1 VYRPPETSFRL
12 QRVTTLRA
20 AATVVTR
27 HAVLAVGAIVALSTT
42 FRLGVATTLDVPW
55 IAPDEML
62 YGLIGESLWETG
74 QLAVRGM
81 ATPYYSLLT
90 PALVGLPLTNEDRE
104 TGLVLAQG
112 LQALAMSLVAVPVY
126 LWARRLT
133 GPGWGLVAAALVVAP
148 PALWY
153 GGLLMT
159 EALFYTTV
167 TAALVAL
174 ARMFETPTLER
185 QGVFALMLS
194 LAAAVRLQAL
204 LLLPALLLA
213 AGLYAWFERST
224 AIFRRLALLLGVVA
238 VGTVTLAALALTG
251 SGDLLGAYGELAS
264 AAPSSSSLLPQLTW
278 HVAALVVMT
287 VALPLLGTAILV
299 VLAAFRG
306 ESDPRVRAFLAV
318 TTAYVSLLTA
328 QVSVFAVD
336 YLEHVSERYLI
347 TALPPLVVGLV
358 VWIARGAPRPRVV
371 ALPLGVVAVAL
382 VATLPPSRTGTAMGA
397 HDALAALPLGRALEP
412 AGNELRLILVACA
425 LAAATAFVFLARR
438 LLPAAVAVLGVVLV
452 GISVASVRE
461 IDRLAALETAHDLG
475 SAEPM
480 WIDDAGGD
488 SALLFDTGELPSTA
502 IARLTFWNRA
512 IRELVRLEDVP
523 QQALPQ
529 VPVGIRRDGALTGA
543 TGAEVS
549 APQAVMPATIVLEG
563 ERVAETPPTEVAP
576 GSVLWRV
583 TEPLRLV
590 SRRSGFSPI
599 GDFRE
604 ATVVVYRCGPGR
616 LEVTLLGKDGEPIVA
631 RVNGFPYDTF
641 ELEPPGSLNVAI
653 RSIGIIAGAPCVF
666 ELESAGLVG
675 TTRVEWVP
683 ESP

>member
-1 VYRPPETSFRL
+1 
-12 QRVTTLRA
+12 VTTLRA

-27 HAVLAVGAIVALSTT
+27 HAVLALGAIVALSTA

-62 YGLIGESLWETG
+62 YGLVGESLWETG

-90 PALVGLPLTNEDRE
+90 PALVGLPLTHDDRE
-104 TGLVLAQG
+104 TGLAFAQA
-112 LQALAMSLVAVPVY
+112 LQAVAMSLVAVPVY
-126 LWARRLT
+126 LWGKRLA
-133 GPGWGLVAAALVVAP
+133 GPGWGLVAAALSVAP

-159 EALFYTTV
+159 EALFYTAM
-167 TAALVAL
+167 TAALFAL

-185 QGVFALMLS
+185 QGVFALALTV
-194 LAAAVRLQAL
+194 AAAVRLQAL

-238 VGTVTLAALALTG
+238 LGTVLLAGLALTG

-287 VALPLLGTAILV
+287 LGLPLLATAILV
-299 VLAAFRG
+299 IVAAVRG
-306 ESDPRVRAFLAV
+306 ESDARVRAFLAV
-318 TTAYVSLLTA
+318 TTGYVLLLTA

-336 YLEHVSERYLI
+336 YLDQVSERYLI
-347 TALPPLVVGLV
+347 TALPPLVVGLA
-358 VWIARGAPRPRVV
+358 VWIARGAPRPLMV
-371 ALPLGVVAVAL
+371 AVPLGLVAVSV
-382 VATLPPSRTGTAMGA
+382 VATLPPSRTGTERGA
-397 HDALAALPLGRALEP
+397 HDALTALPLAQALQP
-412 AGNELRLILVACA
+412 LGNELRLLLVACT
-425 LAAATAFVFLARR
+425 LAAAAACVFLPRR
-438 LLPAAVAVLGVVLV
+438 LLAAAVAVLGVALV
-452 GISVASVRE
+452 GISIATVRE
-461 IDRLAALETAHDLG
+461 IDRLSALETAHDLG
-475 SAEPM
+475 SAEPS

-488 SALLFDTGELPSTA
+488 SVLLFDTGELPSTA
-502 IARLTFWNRA
+502 IARLTFWNRS

-523 QQALPQ
+523 QQAIPQ
-529 VPVGIRRDGALTGA
+529 VPVGIRRDGALTDPS
-543 TGAEVS
+543 GAEVT
-549 APQAVMPATIVLEG
+549 AAQAVVPSTIVLEG
-563 ERVAETPPTEVAP
+563 ERVAESPPTEIAP

-616 LEVTLLGKDGEPIVA
+616 LEVTLLGKDGEPIVV

>member
-1 VYRPPETSFRL
+1 MVGQTAT
-12 QRVTTLRA
+12 VTTLRA

-27 HAVLAVGAIVALSTT
+27 HAVLAVGAIVVLSTV
-42 FRLGVATTLDVPW
+42 FRLGVALTLDVPW

-62 YGLIGESLWETG
+62 YGLVGESLWETG
-74 QLAVRGM
+74 QLSIRGM

-90 PALVGLPLTNEDRE
+90 PALVGLPLTFDDRE
-104 TGLVLAQG
+104 TGLALAQG

-126 LWARRLT
+126 LWARRVA
-133 GPGWGLVAAALVVAP
+133 GPGWGLVAAALSVTP

-159 EALFYTTV
+159 EALFYTAI

-174 ARMFETPTLER
+174 ARMLETPTLER
-185 QGVFALMLS
+185 QGVFALMLT

-224 AIFRRLALLLGVVA
+224 AILRRLALLLGVVA
-238 VGTVTLAALALTG
+238 LGTVTLAALALTG

-264 AAPSSSSLLPQLTW
+264 AAPSSSGLLPQLSW

-287 VALPLLGTAILV
+287 LGLPLLATAILV
-299 VLAAFRG
+299 VLAALRG
-306 ESDPRVRAFLAV
+306 EADPPVRAFLAV
-318 TTAYVSLLTA
+318 TTAYVSMLTA

-336 YLEHVSERYLI
+336 YLDHVSERYLI
-347 TALPPLVVGLV
+347 TALPPLLVGLV
-358 VWIARGAPRPRVV
+358 LWIARGAPRPLVV
-371 ALPLGVVAVAL
+371 ALPLGAVAVAV

-397 HDALAALPLGRALEP
+397 HDTLTTLPLAQALEP
-412 AGNELRLILVACA
+412 AGTELRVLLVACV
-425 LAAATAFVFLARR
+425 LAAAVAFAFLARR
-438 LLPAAVAVLGVVLV
+438 LLPVAVAVLGVVLV
-452 GISVASVRE
+452 GLSIATVRE
-461 IDRLAALETAHDLG
+461 IDHLAGLETAHDLG
-475 SAEPM
+475 SAEPT

-488 SALLFDTGELPSTA
+488 SVLVFDTGELPSTA
-502 IARLTFWNRA
+502 IARLTFWNRS

-529 VPVGIRRDGALTGA
+529 VPVGIRRDGALTDPSD
-543 TGAEVS
+543 AEVS
-549 APQAVMPATIVLEG
+549 APQAVMPGTIVLDG
-563 ERVAETPPTEVAP
+563 ERLAESPPTEIAP

-583 TEPLRLV
+583 AEPLRLV
-590 SRRSGFSPI
+590 SRRSGFTPI

-616 LEVTLLGKDGEPIVA
+616 LEVTLLGKDGAPIVA

-641 ELEPPGSLNVAI
+641 ELVPQGSRTVAI

-675 TTRVEWVP
+675 STRVEWVP
-683 ESP
+683 DPT